1 MPENKIIF
9 EKSAPGRWGVSLPAS
24 DVPEKPLIDA
34 ISTKLLRDSPAN
46 LPEVTESQVMRH
58 YINLSTKNHHVDK
71 DFYPL
76 GSCTMKYNPKIND
89 AMSALPGFSGIHPN
103 QPEESVQGAL
113 HILYECEKMLCKITG
128 MNAATLQ
135 PNAGSQGEL
144 LGIFLMKKYHKNNG
158 ENRKYILVPDTAHG
172 TNFAS
177 IVIGGYE
184 TRILKSNSRGR
195 VDITDL
201 KSKLNKDVAGS

>member
-9 EKSAPGRWGVSLPAS
+9 EKSSPGRLGVSLPES

-34 ISTKLLRDSPAN
+34 ISAELLRNTPVN
-46 LPEVTESQVMRH
+46 LPEVTEPQVVRH

-89 AMSALPGFSGIHPN
+89 AMSALPGFAGIHPN

-113 HILYECEKMLCKITG
+113 QNNRYECCNTSTKCRISRRT
-128 MNAATLQ
+128 
-135 PNAGSQGEL
+135 
-144 LGIFLMKKYHKNNG
+144 
-158 ENRKYILVPDTAHG
+158 
-172 TNFAS
+172 
-177 IVIGGYE
+177 GGY
-184 TRILKSNSRGR
+184 IPHDK
-195 VDITDL
+195 IP
-201 KSKLNKDVAGS
+201 

>member
-9 EKSAPGRWGVSLPAS
+9 EKSSPGRWGVSLPES

-34 ISTKLLRDSPAN
+34 ISMELLRNTPVN
-46 LPEVTESQVMRH
+46 LPEVTEPQVVRH

-113 HILYECEKMLCKITG
+113 HILYELEKMLCKITG
-128 MNAATLQ
+128 MYAATLQ

-144 LGIFLMKKYHKNNG
+144 LGILLMTKYHEING
-158 ENRKYILVPDTAHG
+158 ENRKYILIPETAHG

-184 TRILKSNSRGR
+184 TSILKSNSRGR

-201 KSKLNKDVAGS
+201 KSKLNKDVA

>member
-9 EKSAPGRWGVSLPAS
+9 EKSAPGRWGVSLPES
-24 DVPEKPLIDA
+24 DVPEKPLIDT
-34 ISTKLLRDSPAN
+34 ISTKLLRDTPAN

-89 AMSALPGFSGIHPN
+89 AMAVLPGFSGIHPN

-113 HILYECEKMLCKITG
+113 HILY
-128 MNAATLQ
+128 
-135 PNAGSQGEL
+135 
-144 LGIFLMKKYHKNNG
+144 
-158 ENRKYILVPDTAHG
+158 
-172 TNFAS
+172 
-177 IVIGGYE
+177 
-184 TRILKSNSRGR
+184 
-195 VDITDL
+195 
-201 KSKLNKDVAGS
+201 